1 MQFIVNFFELM
12 QNHILQILCSISA
25 RKIIP
30 MISSIRIYQTDERI
44 YLEYTKDWSV
54 STNVEKIIELDDYSM
69 SMCVGEIFTNE

>member
-1 MQFIVNFFELM
+1 
-12 QNHILQILCSISA
+12 
-25 RKIIP
+25 